1 MLNRKHTRVRDEQEA
16 GKGKQFKKGNTRR
29 KARWLVSVLLKMAE
43 HDCLKE
49 RPERPGGGGGGR
61 YQRNFSKEMLHVR
74 A

>member
-29 KARWLVSVLLKMAE
+29 KARCLVSMLLKMAE

-49 RPERPGGGGGGR
+49 RPERPGGRGR
-61 YQRNFSKEMLHVR
+61 YKRNFSKEMLHVR